1 MSKKPDTVR
10 LVGLALVA
18 AAIALYVR
26 DCKRTRV
33 EQTALLA
40 VRAAAADPG
49 AIVAFRVTGPDAD
62 GNAVYRPVR
71 DPAVASNVVAALA
84 ATEPGWKG
92 NRTPSSR
99 IVGHDVML
107 LDSNRR
113 SSFFNLRHESAQKAV
128 WVELRA
134 GPPPAPA
141 PAGFPAMSTS
151 AGLAEILDRIEAGEL
166 LDASAGIRLV
176 PVPPP
181 AETNAVPAEA
191 R

>member
-18 AAIALYVR
+18 AAVVLYVR

-49 AIVAFRVTGPDAD
+49 AIVAFRVTGPDTD

-84 ATEPGWKG
+84 ATEPGWPG
-92 NRTPSSR
+92 GRTPSPR
-99 IVGHDVML
+99 VAEHDVML
-107 LDSNRR
+107 LDAERR
-113 SSFFNLRHESAQKAV
+113 SSFFHLHHESARKAV
-128 WVELRA
+128 LVELRA
-134 GPPPAPA
+134 GPPPGSA
-141 PAGFPAMSTS
+141 PAGFPVLSTS

-176 PVPPP
+176 PLPPP
-181 AETNAVPAEA
+181 AETNAAPAEA